1 MQKVRVLIRGIVRG
15 GGPREPIKEASLS
28 SLHGRD
34 IADPPRKMSTSSK
47 SSVSDY
53 GTIAQYDTDSDK
65 SSDISPHGNDY
76 DGGSSNE
83 VPYDRARR
91 RSFIEEDEDPLQIE
105 LPVKKPKPVTWS
117 SLPHKGQLAILTAAR
132 LAEPLVQT
140 SLRVSTDAG
149 TVFMISF

>member
-1 MQKVRVLIRGIVRG
+1 
-15 GGPREPIKEASLS
+15 
-28 SLHGRD
+28 
-34 IADPPRKMSTSSK
+34 MSTSSK
-47 SSVSDY
+47 SSVRSVSDY

-76 DGGSSNE
+76 DGPSAGE

-91 RSFIEEDEDPLQIE
+91 RSFIEEDEDPLQIDV
-105 LPVKKPKPVTWS
+105 PSKKPKPVTWS

-140 SLRVSTDAG
+140 SLRVSICRNRQDDLILT
-149 TVFMISF
+149 T

>member
-1 MQKVRVLIRGIVRG
+1 M
-15 GGPREPIKEASLS
+15 
-28 SLHGRD
+28 
-34 IADPPRKMSTSSK
+34 ADPRKMSTSSK
-47 SSVSDY
+47 SSVRSLRSVSDY

-76 DGGSSNE
+76 DGGSGSE

-140 SLRVSTDAG
+140 SLRVSTCRNRLHDLIL
-149 TVFMISF
+149 TRDSHICSTNSSLLTRVFRTL